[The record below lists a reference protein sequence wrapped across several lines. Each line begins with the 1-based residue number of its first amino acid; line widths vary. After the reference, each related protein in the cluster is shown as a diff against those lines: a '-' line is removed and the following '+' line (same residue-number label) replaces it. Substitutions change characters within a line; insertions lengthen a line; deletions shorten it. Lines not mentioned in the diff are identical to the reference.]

1 MVKTTSILLATACL
15 LVAAEAKEYHTKVVI
30 LGGGVSG
37 ISAALN
43 LTAAGITDFMMVEA
57 RDILGGRAQD
67 TQFGDVNVELGCN
80 WVQGLGT
87 NPINQLAL
95 KYNLSTAFSD
105 STDVQWY
112 GEKGKYNGTDTY
124 NSLDEKFDKFL
135 DIACKR
141 KNSFITKK
149 IILNSLQTESSKMMR
164 WISLVEPV
172 LILLDGS
179 HQMLLKMP
187 PSIITGIGNMERPL
201 SFLPQF
207 SVLLMITGLIMA
219 SDRMGTETTMLSIN
233 GN

>member
-1 MVKTTSILLATACL
+1 LISHFAFNLNMVKTISILLAACL

-105 STDVQWY
+105 STDVLWY

-124 NSLDEKFDKFL
+124 NALDKAFEKVL
-135 DIACKR
+135 DIGCK
-141 KNSFITKK
+141 
-149 IILNSLQTESSKMMR
+149 
-164 WISLVEPV
+164 
-172 LILLDGS
+172 
-179 HQMLLKMP
+179 
-187 PSIITGIGNMERPL
+187 
-201 SFLPQF
+201 
-207 SVLLMITGLIMA
+207 
-219 SDRMGTETTMLSIN
+219 
-233 GN
+233 